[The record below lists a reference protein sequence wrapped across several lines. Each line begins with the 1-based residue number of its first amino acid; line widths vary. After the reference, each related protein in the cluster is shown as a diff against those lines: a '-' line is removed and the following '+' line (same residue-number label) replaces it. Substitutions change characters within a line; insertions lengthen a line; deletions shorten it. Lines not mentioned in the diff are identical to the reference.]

1 MSTKSSGSTVNS
13 IVELAE
19 DGELFVKLLQKQ
31 SLSME
36 GPAGEAVP
44 NFESS
49 DSNSNSSSPC
59 KNVGFVK
66 LLSRKSNTFADAR
79 LAIQQELVP
88 DTLSSDMEWRFFV
101 PGLGPVSN
109 KQEASLG
116 PIYKFLRRTTL
127 DTNVGDGTLLHPLK
141 VFIMEL
147 KDATTTSDTTS

>member
-1 MSTKSSGSTVNS
+1 MASDSANANP

-19 DGELFVKLLQKQ
+19 DGELFVKLLQKR
-31 SLSME
+31 SLPME
-36 GPAGEAVP
+36 RPAGEAIP
-44 NFESS
+44 SSESNN
-49 DSNSNSSSPC
+49 SNSNNGNSPC
-59 KNVGFVK
+59 KNVGFVQ

-79 LAIQQELVP
+79 LVIQQELGP

-116 PIYKFLRRTTL
+116 PIYSFLRQTTL
-127 DTNVGDGTLLHPLK
+127 DTNLGDGTLLHPLK